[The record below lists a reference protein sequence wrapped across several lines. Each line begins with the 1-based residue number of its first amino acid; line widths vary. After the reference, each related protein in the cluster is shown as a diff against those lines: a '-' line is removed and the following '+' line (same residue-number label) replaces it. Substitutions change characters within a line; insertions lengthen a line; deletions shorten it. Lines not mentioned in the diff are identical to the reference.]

1 MFSFHRR
8 MSQIKTHRQL
18 MENVRRNYAHVLELQ
33 TILELLRLRT
43 YPTLGPPLPQCHPP
57 VPEHILS
64 SVP

>member
-1 MFSFHRR
+1 ME
-8 MSQIKTHRQL
+8 QIKTHRQL
-18 MENVRRNYAHVLELQ
+18 LDNVRKHYAHVLELQ

-57 VPEHILS
+57 VPEYIVN